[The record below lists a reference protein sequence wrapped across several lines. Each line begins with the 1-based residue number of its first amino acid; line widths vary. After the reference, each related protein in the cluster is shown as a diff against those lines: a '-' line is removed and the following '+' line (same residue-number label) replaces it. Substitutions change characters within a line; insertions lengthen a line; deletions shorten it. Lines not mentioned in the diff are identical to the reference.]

1 LDRVASGD
9 LQAPLPCPEMKLPK
23 APQTQLDWANP
34 TRNRPDSAL
43 IFGDVIL
50 VRTKSALEQ

>member
-1 LDRVASGD
+1 
-9 LQAPLPCPEMKLPK
+9 MKLPK

-50 VRTKSALEQ
+50 ARTKSALEQ